1 MRTIANLLNHKGRI
15 YIFIRSE
22 SLRKLL
28 QKNAGQEGFTVY
40 GINSDLFILKD
51 DWTLR
56 GVGFVDHMC
65 FHSMVNTMGDG
76 RKIYRVDYGK
86 YLAGEKR
93 YFYKKTKKISEKRGF

>member
-1 MRTIANLLNHKGRI
+1 MRTIANLLNCKGRV

-28 QKNAGQEGFTVY
+28 QKNAEQEGFTVY
-40 GINSDLFILKD
+40 GNNSDLFILKD
-51 DWTLR
+51 DWILR

-65 FHSMVNTMGDG
+65 FHSMVKAMGDG

-86 YLAGEKR
+86 YLAREKR
-93 YFYKKTKKISEKRGF
+93 YFY

>member
-1 MRTIANLLNHKGRI
+1 MRTIANLLNCKGRV

-28 QKNAGQEGFTVY
+28 QKNAEQEGFTVY

-56 GVGFVDHMC
+56 GVGFVDHVC
-65 FHSMVNTMGDG
+65 FGNGVSHMGDETPIERIDVEQYLSG
-76 RKIYRVDYGK
+76 SQDYFYRKI
-86 YLAGEKR
+86 
-93 YFYKKTKKISEKRGF
+93 KKF